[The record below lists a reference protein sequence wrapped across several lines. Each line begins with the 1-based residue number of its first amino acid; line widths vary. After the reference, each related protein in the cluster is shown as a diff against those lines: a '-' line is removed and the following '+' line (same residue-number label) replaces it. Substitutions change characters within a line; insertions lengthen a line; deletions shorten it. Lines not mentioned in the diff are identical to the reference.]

1 MPTFEEKQARLKAI
15 ADQYRNPGS
24 AQLPQQVESD
34 GVFAPQDQQRP
45 LPSPTAAPTPSAID
59 YGNIGQGRA
68 AVARIDSPEY
78 KQSEQEVNQ
87 LRGMMDLYKNNPD
100 KLAGLNAQMSA
111 KKAALERIRSGK

>member
-34 GVFAPQDQQRP
+34 GVFAPQDQQP
-45 LPSPTAAPTPSAID
+45 LPTPTLAPSDAID